1 MSHTEEY
8 YGNMDEVIERFKEVI
23 ATAKPGQ
30 FVEFNFLVPNI
41 KKEIVQ
47 MHVIAGK
54 KAKEIGETV
63 NEKLSQLRIK
73 NPGYIAMDKDGAWFY
88 YPNLPEANFEEGFFA
103 SEGESNYLFYTD
115 PSEIDLDWTKT
126 IRYVY

>member
-30 FVEFNFLVPNI
+30 LVEFNFLVPKA

-47 MHVIAGK
+47 MNVISGK
-54 KAKEIGETV
+54 IAKDFGQLVNNALKA
-63 NEKLSQLRIK
+63 LSIT
-73 NPGYIAMDKDGAWFY
+73 NPGYIAMDCDGKWDY
-88 YPNLPEANFEEGFFA
+88 YDSIPVADLEGGYFIPKGDCINLFEI
-103 SEGESNYLFYTD
+103 D
-115 PSEIDLDWTKT
+115 PSELNLDWTKT